1 MINAIRE
8 LFKFRELLYMITW
21 RDIHVKYKQSIMGF
35 LWAIFMPTLIVL
47 TGTLVRFGIAKVSG
61 IPLDINQI
69 VSVSVKAIPW
79 SFFIASITSATNSL
93 IGNGNLV
100 TKIYF
105 PKEIFPL
112 SAVLAQLFD
121 LIIASAALIVFLLV
135 INVGFS
141 LQLLWVLPLLCIL
154 ILLATSIGI
163 FLSAANLFFRDVK
176 YLVSVITSF
185 AIFFTPV
192 FYDARLFGKWKSL
205 LMLNPVSPILEGLN
219 STIVLHQSPEINWI
233 LYSTLVSVI
242 GIFLSMTFFKK
253 LESKFAESI

>member
-8 LFKFRELLYMITW
+8 LIKFRELLYMITW
-21 RDIHVKYKQSIMGF
+21 RDIHIKYKQSIMGF
-35 LWAIFMPTLIVL
+35 LWAIFMPMLIIV
-47 TGTLVRFGIAKVSG
+47 TGIVVRVGIARLSG
-61 IPLDINQI
+61 QTLEINQI

-79 SFFIASITSATNSL
+79 SFFIASITTATNSL
-93 IGNGNLV
+93 TGNGNLV

-121 LIIASAALIVFLLV
+121 FTIASAALIVFL
-135 INVGFS
+135 IAISIGFS

-192 FYDARLFGKWKSL
+192 FYDARLFGKWESL

-219 STIVLHQSPEINWI
+219 ATIVLHKSPDVSWI
-233 LYSTLVSVI
+233 LYSTLVSII
-242 GIFLSMTFFKK
+242 GIVLSMIFFKK